1 MISIQF
7 ARVSEPV
14 LSFEMATP
22 YLGFFNMSRYGSVPK
37 EHGWTISKVKEN
49 QFACRGRM
57 NIQSHIRHEDIN
69 WVTDQSLSLA
79 F

>member
-1 MISIQF
+1 MISISI

-14 LSFEMATP
+14 LSCDMATP
-22 YLGFFNMSRYGSVPK
+22 YLGFFNVSRYGSVPK
-37 EHGWTISKVKEN
+37 DHGWTISKVKEN
-49 QFACRGRM
+49 QFACCGRM
-57 NIQSHIRHEDIN
+57 NIKSHIRHEVIN